1 MFRKVVIETCLSTA
15 AQTTASFDIVAFV
28 SHGLFSSYDSPDSLD
43 SMAPLAFLAPSQ
55 FQSQFQNATALLSG
69 VCQSRDVRVSHSQTV
84 YRIIRNR

>member
-1 MFRKVVIETCLSTA
+1 MSRKVVIETCLSTA

-55 FQSQFQNATALLSG
+55 FQNATALLSG